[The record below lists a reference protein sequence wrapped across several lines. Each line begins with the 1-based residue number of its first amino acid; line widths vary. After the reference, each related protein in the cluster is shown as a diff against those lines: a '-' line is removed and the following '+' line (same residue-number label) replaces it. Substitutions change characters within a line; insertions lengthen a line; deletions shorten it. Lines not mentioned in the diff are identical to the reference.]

1 MALAPLDLQTLFSQV
16 DKVGKAQLSQ
26 REGLVLQQ
34 AIQGANIQRKTEER
48 VQEVNETQNTGD
60 GAEKVNDR
68 GQRGYND
75 GAKKG
80 KSQKENVEEE
90 REQDPVFKDPSL
102 GRNIDISL

>member
-1 MALAPLDLQTLFSQV
+1 MAIAPLDLQTLFTQV

-34 AIQGANIQRKTEER
+34 AIQGVHIQRKTEER

-68 GQRGYND
+68 GQRGQD
-75 GAKKG
+75 GGNKKG
-80 KSQKENVEEE
+80 KSSRESVEEE
-90 REQDPVFKDPSL
+90 QTRHPVLQDLNL